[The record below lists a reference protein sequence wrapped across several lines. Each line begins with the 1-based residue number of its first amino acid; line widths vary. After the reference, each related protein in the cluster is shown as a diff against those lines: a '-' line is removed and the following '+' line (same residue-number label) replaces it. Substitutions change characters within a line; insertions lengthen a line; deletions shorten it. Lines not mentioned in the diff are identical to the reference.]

1 MTKLDLSRRSF
12 IRATAGVAAAS
23 AVGWSGGAS
32 AQSDGPVRIGMIY
45 SKQGPGAAIG
55 EYLQRGSELAVEQVG
70 RKVLGRPIELVWLD
84 EPNPQVSQ
92 QNMQRLADE
101 NKVVAVVGGNYSS
114 SALAMMSV
122 ANREKLPL
130 ILTGAAAS
138 EITGKNCSRYTF
150 RTQATVP
157 VQMKGLMPYVSQ
169 IGKKVYF
176 ITASY
181 AFGQDI
187 LRSSRALLKEVGA
200 TEVGV
205 DEVPINTSDYSSY
218 ILKIRQ
224 AKPDVIVGGLV
235 GGDFSNFLKQW
246 NEMGMKD
253 KIPYAAIAVTDTD
266 FWDVGPQASTGIYVK
281 PWYYNNPKNT
291 AAERKLIEDFRKKYN
306 EPPSDKTWSGWI
318 GMRALLESIEAAK
331 STDAKAIVTQ
341 LEKWKNTDG
350 DVPFFFRDWDH
361 QMVRPAVIVQVKK
374 QITDKWDYFDV
385 LKNTSATAEET
396 AKAFGTKEEIG
407 CAMPA
412 L

>member
-23 AVGWSGGAS
+23 TMGWSGGAS
-32 AQSDGPVRIGMIY
+32 AQADGPVRIGMIY

-291 AAERKLIEDFRKKYN
+291 AAEKKLIEDFRKKYN

-331 STDAKAIVTQ
+331 STDAKAIVTH

-396 AKAFGTKEEIG
+396 AKAFGSKEEIG
-407 CAMPA
+407 CNMPA

>member
-1 MTKLDLSRRSF
+1 M
-12 IRATAGVAAAS
+12 
-23 AVGWSGGAS
+23 GWSGGAS

-55 EYLQRGSELAVEQVG
+55 EYLQRGSELAVEQAG

-176 ITASY
+176 ITVLTPSAGHP
-181 AFGQDI
+181 AFV
-187 LRSSRALLKEVGA
+187 AGA
-200 TEVGV
+200 AQGGRRHRGRV

-224 AKPDVIVGGLV
+224 AKPDVIV
-235 GGDFSNFLKQW
+235 
-246 NEMGMKD
+246 
-253 KIPYAAIAVTDTD
+253 AA
-266 FWDVGPQASTGIYVK
+266 WS
-281 PWYYNNPKNT
+281 
-291 AAERKLIEDFRKKYN
+291 AA
-306 EPPSDKTWSGWI
+306 
-318 GMRALLESIEAAK
+318 
-331 STDAKAIVTQ
+331 
-341 LEKWKNTDG
+341 
-350 DVPFFFRDWDH
+350 
-361 QMVRPAVIVQVKK
+361 
-374 QITDKWDYFDV
+374 
-385 LKNTSATAEET
+385 TSRTS
-396 AKAFGTKEEIG
+396 
-407 CAMPA
+407 
-412 L
+412 

>member
-1 MTKLDLSRRSF
+1 MLKRDLNRRSF
-12 IRATAGVAAAS
+12 MRASAGVAAAS
-23 AVGWSGGAS
+23 VLGVGGPAR

-45 SKQGPGAAIG
+45 AKQGPGASIG
-55 EYLQRGSELAVEQVG
+55 EYLQRGSALAVEQAG
-70 RKVLGRPIELVWLD
+70 SKVLGRPIELVWLD

-92 QNMQRLADE
+92 QNMQRLVDE
-101 NKVVAVVGGNYSS
+101 SKVVAVVGGNYSS

-122 ANREKLPL
+122 ANREKVPL

-138 EITGKNCSRYTF
+138 EITGKSCSKYTF

-157 VQMKGLMPYVSQ
+157 VQMAGLMPYVSS

-187 LRSSRALLKEVGA
+187 LRASRAMLKQVGA

-205 DEVPINTSDYSSY
+205 DEVPINTADYSSY

-253 KIPYAAIAVTDTD
+253 KIPYAAVAVTDTD
-266 FWDVGPQASTGIYVK
+266 FWDVGPQASTGIYIK

-291 AAERKLIEDFRKKYN
+291 AAEQKLIEDFKKKYN
-306 EPPSDKTWSGWI
+306 QPPSDKTWSGWI

-331 STDAKAIVTQ
+331 STEAAQ
-341 LEKWKNTDG
+341 LVAHLEQWKNTEG
-350 DVPFFFRDWDH
+350 EFPFFFRDWDH
-361 QMVRPAVIVQVKK
+361 QLVRPAVIVQIKK
-374 QITDKWDYFDV
+374 QITDKFDYFEV

-396 AKAFGTKEEIG
+396 AKAFGTKEDIG
-407 CAMPA
+407 CSLPS